1 MSSISNESSIPSLPE
16 PLELDRVDSG
26 EAGLV
31 QTLFQENQSLRE
43 QIARHTELMQLLTHQ
58 LATPLTALSGS
69 VHLLAETELNEAHR
83 KEFLGVL
90 EQQIGRLQNL
100 LQDLMALRNVETEPL
115 EAKPTRFRIGRVVDE
130 VLEEFQSHAHPI
142 TCQISPDLPE
152 VWADR
157 WQVSQVLVNLLSNA
171 IKYSPNQKPVEIGAS
186 LMAPGWLQIWVKDQ
200 GLGIP
205 ESAQPHLFERFFRV
219 KHRDRQGIGGTGLG
233 LSLCKLLV
241 ENQGG
246 KMEFESTHGLGS
258 VFYFS
263 LPIWEKRGA
272 DGSQESAEKSH
283 ESSELP

>member
-1 MSSISNESSIPSLPE
+1 MSSISNESSIPSMPSPVE
-16 PLELDRVDSG
+16 INSADST

-31 QTLFQENQSLRE
+31 QTLFQENQTLRE

-69 VHLLAETELNEAHR
+69 VHLLAETELDAEHR
-83 KEFLGVL
+83 QEFLGLV

-100 LQDLMALRNVETEPL
+100 LQDLMALRNVETGPL
-115 EAKPTRFRIGRVVDE
+115 EAKPTRFCLSKLVDE
-130 VLEEFQSHAHPI
+130 VVAGCQSHSHPI
-142 TCQISPDLPE
+142 ATHVATDLPE

-171 IKYSPNQKPVEIGAS
+171 IKYSPNQNPVEVGAKLLES
-186 LMAPGWLQIWVKDQ
+186 GWVQVWVKDR

-205 ESAQPHLFERFFRV
+205 AAAQPHLFERFYRV
-219 KHRDRQGIGGTGLG
+219 KHRDRQNIEGTGLG

-246 KMEFESTHGLGS
+246 QMGFESTHGEGS
-258 VFYFS
+258 VFYFT
-263 LPIWEKRGA
+263 LPT
-272 DGSQESAEKSH
+272 H
-283 ESSELP
+283 